1 MGKTNL
7 FTLFAIVIVV
17 VVAAELLVN
26 DYTSYPDLQ
35 EKMAASEMGSNG
47 QGNVLGAGASESGEE
62 GNAGGNLINFEEDSL
77 SPKST
82 SDLNGIVSQ
91 NQQSMNENTDEQ
103 RLTNN
108 LEIDTDSPLISFGVV
123 DQVGFNNVVLQRIP
137 FNGIMFQKVDMR
149 DFQSVP
155 IIQQNLLQNNRD
167 WVAEFYEM
175 HAESQLL
182 ANEIYLL
189 IKEKAATSIEA
200 GINETNEFANG
211 SFYINYADRSNTA
224 FLVVKVRESVYAFV
238 YKKELH
244 PFVKSLI
251 QLL

>member
-7 FTLFAIVIVV
+7 LTLFAIVIIV

-26 DYTSYPDLQ
+26 DYTSYPDL
-35 EKMAASEMGSNG
+35 EETMAVDEMNVNA
-47 QGNVLGAGASESGEE
+47 QGNVLGANDVSSSDE
-62 GNAGGNLINFEEDSL
+62 GNAGGNLIDFNEDGL
-77 SPKST
+77 APKVT
-82 SDLNGIVSQ
+82 SELNSGGTADTSVPKPAL
-91 NQQSMNENTDEQ
+91 NTEVTETENSED
-103 RLTNN
+103 
-108 LEIDTDSPLISFGVV
+108 PVISFSVV
-123 DQVGFNNVVLQRIP
+123 DQVGFNNVVLQRVP

-155 IIQQNLLQNNRD
+155 IFQQNLLQNNRD
-167 WVAEFYEM
+167 WVAEFYEL

-189 IKEKAATSIEA
+189 IKEKASNSIEA
-200 GINETNEFANG
+200 GINETNEFGNG
-211 SFYINYADRSNTA
+211 SFYINYSDRSNTA

-238 YKKELH
+238 YKKDLH

>member
-7 FTLFAIVIVV
+7 LSLFAIVIAV

-26 DYTSYPDLQ
+26 DYTSFPELE
-35 EKMAASEMGSNG
+35 EKMEASEANTDA
-47 QGNVLGAGASESGEE
+47 QGNVLGADDVNFSNE
-62 GNAGGNLINFEEDSL
+62 GDAGGNLIEFNGDNL
-77 SPKST
+77 APRAT
-82 SDLNGIVSQ
+82 SDLQTTISQ
-91 NQQSMNENTDEQ
+91 SLNLADDVTVNEGTGQVIESNVPT
-103 RLTNN
+103 
-108 LEIDTDSPLISFGVV
+108 ISFSVV
-123 DQVGFNNVVLQRIP
+123 DQVGFNNVVLQRVP

-167 WVAEFYEM
+167 RVAEFYEL

-189 IKEKAATSIEA
+189 IKEKAAGTIEA
-200 GINETNEFANG
+200 GINETNEYGNG
-211 SFYINYADRSNTA
+211 SFFINYADRSETA